1 MPAHV
6 HFPIFLIEP
15 EC

>member
-6 HFPIFLIEP
+6 HFWFRTGW
-15 EC
+15 